1 MRCPFCGEDDTQVK
15 DSRPTEKNAVIR
27 RRRACTQCG
36 LRFTTHERVQ
46 LRDLTVIKRDKR
58 RVPFSRDK
66 LMNSI
71 TTALR
76 KRNVSND
83 QVEQVVSG
91 IVRRLETSG
100 ESEIPATAIGNIVM
114 QALKELDQVAYVRF
128 ASVYRNFEEVEDFE
142 RLVEGLRD
150 DAGAPAHD

>member
-27 RRRACTQCG
+27 RRRACLKCG

-46 LRDLTVIKRDKR
+46 LRDLTVVKRDDR
-58 RVPFSRDK
+58 RVPFNRDK

-71 TTALR
+71 SVALR
-76 KRNVSND
+76 KRPVPPE
-83 QVEQVVSG
+83 QVEQLVNG
-91 IVRRLETSG
+91 IVRRLEISG

-114 QALKELDQVAYVRF
+114 QALKELDEVAYVRF
-128 ASVYRNFEEVEDFE
+128 ASVYRGFEEVEEFG
-142 RLVEGLRD
+142 RLVEGLHGD
-150 DAGAPAHD
+150 SAGD